1 MLFIFDFKTCFC
13 VYFNTNGVVSHNLVI
28 LIFYF
33 KVMTKQSFLAVV
45 NSYEIGNSTLNYQCI
60 DFIYELLNLIMNV
73 LKFITDLNIVIVRNN
88 LEALV
93 KDD

>member
-1 MLFIFDFKTCFC
+1 
-13 VYFNTNGVVSHNLVI
+13 
-28 LIFYF
+28 
-33 KVMTKQSFLAVV
+33 MTKQSFVAVV
-45 NSYEIGNSTLNYQCI
+45 NSYVIGNSTLNNQCI

-73 LKFITDLNIVIVRNN
+73 LKFITDLNILIVRNN